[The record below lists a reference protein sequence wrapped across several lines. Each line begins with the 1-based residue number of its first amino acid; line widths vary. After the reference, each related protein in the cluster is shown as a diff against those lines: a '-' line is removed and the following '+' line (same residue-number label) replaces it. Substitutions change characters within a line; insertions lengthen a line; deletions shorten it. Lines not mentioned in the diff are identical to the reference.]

1 VADILKQSFCC
12 AGACTHY
19 FDEKRKCRTCGKKF
33 IFFAEEQKYWYE
45 DLGFDLSADC
55 VDCCACRKSE
65 QRRRALLRRYEELFH
80 VSDRSVEE
88 NLEMARFTLD
98 LIEEGTV
105 TTKRLETVRMLLN
118 RVPPE
123 QRESAEYLELRERTK
138 KLEVR
143 SEG

>member
-1 VADILKQSFCC
+1 MRSVSAARAARS
-12 AGACTHY
+12 
-19 FDEKRKCRTCGKKF
+19 F

-45 DLGFDLSADC
+45 DLGFDLSANC

-88 NLEMARFTLD
+88 NLEMARLTLD

-123 QRESAEYLELRERTK
+123 QRESPEYHELRERTRN
-138 KLEVR
+138 LETTPYK
-143 SEG
+143 